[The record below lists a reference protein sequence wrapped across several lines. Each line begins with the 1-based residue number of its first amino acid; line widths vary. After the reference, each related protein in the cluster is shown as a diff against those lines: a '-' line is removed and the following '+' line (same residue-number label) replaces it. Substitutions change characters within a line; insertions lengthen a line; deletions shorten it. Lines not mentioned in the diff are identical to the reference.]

1 MPGKVIL
8 IANALSGV
16 GHVSPLALIEQVMAF
31 AARPTRAPV
40 VL

>member
-16 GHVSPLALIEQVMAF
+16 GHVSPLALIEQGHGICG
-31 AARPTRAPV
+31 AAHRAPV